1 MNRILTVA
9 SLVCAVFALLSVIW
23 IILPAPSYYIWL
35 YSVAVS
41 EWSLW
46 FGAIALLGILPAI
59 GICVIYKPNIFAVSS
74 LVFGAIAFVISLYPF
89 FGSVKTAQ
97 EKNVSLSFTQYFA
110 GLNAT
115 ESVRQF
121 TTEVFKNNGKA
132 ELKMDVYRPLAKVVG
147 NGAGIIVVHGGSW
160 SGGVRNDFPQWNQW
174 FADNG
179 LTVFDI
185 DYSLAQPNYSSA
197 IDDVKS
203 AVVEIKKRSAEFN
216 ISPDKIILLGR
227 SAGGHLALITAYS
240 AANSDESVAAVISV
254 YAPTDLLWDYD
265 NLSNE
270 YVIDGRGTLSNF
282 LGGSP
287 YQSDDIRERY
297 LFASPIE
304 NVSAETPPTLLI
316 HGGKDQLVLPEN
328 MNRLSGKLNELNIA
342 NETLDI
348 PYAQHGFDYNFNG
361 WGSQITKTVILNFL
375 NNNAK
380 NRTQ

>member
-1 MNRILTVA
+1 MNRILIIA
-9 SLVCAVFALLSVIW
+9 SIFCTLFALLSVIW

-46 FGAIALLGILPAI
+46 FGAIALLGILSAI

-74 LVFGAIAFVISLYPF
+74 LVFGAIAFLISLYPF
-89 FGSVKTAQ
+89 FGSIKTAQ

-115 ESVRQF
+115 EAARQF
-121 TTEVFKNNGKA
+121 TTEVFKNDGKA
-132 ELKMDVYRPLAKVVG
+132 ELKMDVYRPLANVVG
-147 NGAGIIVVHGGSW
+147 NGAGIVVVHGGSW

-185 DYSLAQPNYSSA
+185 DYSLTQPNYSSA
-197 IDDVKS
+197 IGDVKS

-270 YVIDGRGTLSNF
+270 YVIDGRGTLSNL
-282 LGGSP
+282 LGGNP
-287 YQSDDIRERY
+287 YQSDEIRKRY
-297 LFASPIE
+297 LQTSPIE

-316 HGGKDQLVLPEN
+316 HGGKDQLVRLEN
-328 MNRLSGKLNELNIA
+328 MNRLARKLNEFKVR

-348 PYAQHGFDYNFNG
+348 PYGQHGFDYNFNG
-361 WGSQITKTVILNFL
+361 WGSQITKAVILNFL

>member
-89 FGSVKTAQ
+89 FGSIKTAQ

-132 ELKMDVYRPLAKVVG
+132 ELKMDVYRPLGNVVG

-197 IDDVKS
+197 INDVKS

-240 AANSDESVAAVISV
+240 AANSDESVAAVISF

-287 YQSDDIRERY
+287 YQSDEIRKRY

-375 NNNAK
+375 NNNVK
-380 NRTQ
+380 NRAQ

>member
-1 MNRILTVA
+1 MNRILIIA
-9 SLVCAVFALLSVIW
+9 SIFCTLFALLSVIW

-46 FGAIALLGILPAI
+46 FGVIALLGILSAI

-74 LVFGAIAFVISLYPF
+74 LVFGAIAFLISLYPF
-89 FGSVKTAQ
+89 FGSIKTAQ

-115 ESVRQF
+115 EAARQF
-121 TTEVFKNNGKA
+121 TTEVFKNDGKA
-132 ELKMDVYRPLAKVVG
+132 ELKMDVYRPLANVVG
-147 NGAGIIVVHGGSW
+147 NGAGIVVVHGGSW

-185 DYSLAQPNYSSA
+185 DYSLTQPNYSSA
-197 IDDVKS
+197 IGDVKS

-270 YVIDGRGTLSNF
+270 YVIDGRGTLSNL

-287 YQSDDIRERY
+287 YQSDEIRKRY
-297 LFASPIE
+297 LRASPIE

-328 MNRLSGKLNELNIA
+328 MNRLSGKLNELNIS
-342 NETLDI
+342 NKTLYI
-348 PYAQHGFDYNFNG
+348 PYGQHGFDYNFNG

-375 NNNAK
+375 NRQPEN
-380 NRTQ
+380 